1 MAIIGMALVALLGFI
16 GWYGEHL
23 LAESTRD
30 SLEGRNCALRHE
42 NLALRGDLDTLK
54 NRIRASEC
62 HYVRLRDDEIDDLKA
77 AHRAE
82 IKELNL
88 RIEMLNQEVI
98 KKEHMLYQKWQNAE
112 AK

>member
-16 GWYGEHL
+16 GWFGEHKF
-23 LAESTRD
+23 AESTRD

-42 NLALRGDLDTLK
+42 NLSLRGELDTLK
-54 NRIRASEC
+54 NRIQASEC

-77 AHRAE
+77 AHKAE

-88 RIEMLNQEVI
+88 RIEMLNQELI